1 MVRETQVQ
9 VTTSVKDLAAVGV
22 SAPPNPISS
31 KKKRPSK
38 ETYEMDYSSSDSYSE
53 DGGLLSESD
62 GRPEESDDDD
72 DEEVVPATPNAEQP
86 RKRAADSNDYR
97 VRRPD
102 PKKKKRSVSKTGRSH
117 DAINDLRKKLE
128 ATKNA
133 LERERSVAA
142 AAQEEIKTLKDEL
155 EVAKSTSRKAQQYKK
170 KSDLK
175 TPLVKRLEKE
185 TRAFFAY
192 DGGRKIKFLNAKH
205 KLWSTKENTLCQ
217 MVVNALHWPAV
228 HENNENFKRI
238 TWDNILAPLVGVML
252 TEHKNKIHQRMRAT
266 FNR

>member
-1 MVRETQVQ
+1 MAKLLSDAWTSRFLSLSSSPNPKKAVSCNPITPPIQDKMVRETQVQ

-22 SAPPNPISS
+22 SAPPNPISN

-62 GRPEESDDDD
+62 DRPEESDDDD

-117 DAINDLRKKLE
+117 DAINDLC
-128 ATKNA
+128 
-133 LERERSVAA
+133 
-142 AAQEEIKTLKDEL
+142 KDWKRPKMRWKENDL
-155 EVAKSTSRKAQQYKK
+155 LQQRLKK
-170 KSDLK
+170 K
-175 TPLVKRLEKE
+175 
-185 TRAFFAY
+185 
-192 DGGRKIKFLNAKH
+192 
-205 KLWSTKENTLCQ
+205 
-217 MVVNALHWPAV
+217 
-228 HENNENFKRI
+228 
-238 TWDNILAPLVGVML
+238 
-252 TEHKNKIHQRMRAT
+252 
-266 FNR
+266 

>member
-1 MVRETQVQ
+1 L
-9 VTTSVKDLAAVGV
+9 SDKDG
-22 SAPPNPISS
+22 S
-31 KKKRPSK
+31 
-38 ETYEMDYSSSDSYSE
+38 
-53 DGGLLSESD
+53 
-62 GRPEESDDDD
+62 PEESDD

-86 RKRAADSNDYR
+86 RNRAADSDDYR
-97 VRRPD
+97 VCCPD
-102 PKKKKRSVSKTGRSH
+102 AKKKQHSVSKPVRSH
-117 DAINDLRKKLE
+117 DAIKELRRRLE
-128 ATKNA
+128 ETKNA

-155 EVAKSTSRKAQQYKK
+155 EVAKSTSKKALRYKK
-170 KSDLK
+170 KADLK
-175 TPLVKRLEKE
+175 TPLVKRLKKE

-192 DGGRKIKFLNAKH
+192 DGGCKIKCINAKH

-238 TWDNILAPLVGVML
+238 TWDNILAPLVSVML
-252 TEHKNKIHQRMRAT
+252 TEHKNKIHQRMCAT